1 MVDSQKEEFIFSSL
15 VPLSWSSDPSNDAS
29 NADAN
34 TDALDLEGLEKLMGL
49 ALSCGKK
56 LHDFIIEQE
65 E

>member
-15 VPLSWSSDPSNDAS
+15 VPLSWRADPSDDAS
-29 NADAN
+29 NA
-34 TDALDLEGLEKLMGL
+34 DALDLEGLEKLMGL

-56 LHDFIIEQE
+56 LHDFIIDQE